1 MYINVYTYTSNADR
15 TIGPLR
21 HLDFSAFETHHAP
34 LAPKD
39 CGASRMTHFLRDI
52 LRQPKELKRT
62 LEYLSGPG
70 RGALDAAVAAVRSA
84 RHVYLSGIGSSWHA
98 GLNVSALFQGGGRPV
113 YLVDAAELVQFAAIP
128 AESVLIVIS
137 RSGRSVE
144 IVQLLRK
151 AREGGATVI
160 GITNAAEGALARE
173 AQIAIVVPVAM
184 DHAISVNTYTTLA
197 LAAGMLAGAVTG
209 SVDLTGSTGKSACAT
224 GSLGDS
230 LSRAFVVAG
239 AAIPGWQG
247 QIENS
252 GWLAPRCATYFLAR
266 GSSLGS
272 AYEAR
277 LMWEE
282 GVKSPATAMGAASFR
297 HGPQEIVQ
305 KDMRFGIWIDGARM
319 REQDLALARDLRKLG
334 ARVMLIGQRLPEDAG
349 ELVFQLPEIPSEW
362 QFLIDIIPAQL
373 VAERLARLSGADP
386 DTFRLCSF
394 VVEDEAGL
402 LKKS

>member
-1 MYINVYTYTSNADR
+1 
-15 TIGPLR
+15 
-21 HLDFSAFETHHAP
+21 
-34 LAPKD
+34 
-39 CGASRMTHFLRDI
+39 MTHFLRDI
-52 LRQPKELKRT
+52 LRQPEELQRT
-62 LEYLSGPG
+62 LDYVSGAG
-70 RGALDAAVAAVRSA
+70 RGALEAAVAAVRA
-84 RHVYLSGIGSSWHA
+84 GRHVYLSGIGSSWHA
-98 GLNVSALFQGGGRPV
+98 GLNVAALFQLGGRPV

-128 AESVLIVIS
+128 AGAVLIVIS

-144 IVQLLRK
+144 IVQLLAK
-151 AREGGATVI
+151 ARESGATVI
-160 GITNAAEGALARE
+160 GITNAPDGALARE
-173 AQIAIVVPVAM
+173 AQIAIVVPVAL

-197 LAAGMLAGAVTG
+197 LAAGILAGLVTG
-209 SVDLTGSTGKSACAT
+209 EGTAFPQGLKPNAATSSMSDLKVRPPNNVRLA
-224 GSLGDS
+224 DS
-230 LSRAFVVAG
+230 LLEAFAAAG
-239 AAIPGWQG
+239 GAIAGWQA
-247 QIENS
+247 QIEKS
-252 GWLAPRCATYFLAR
+252 EWLAPRSTTYFLAR

-334 ARVMLIGQRLPEDAG
+334 AAVMLIGQRLPSDAG
-349 ELVFQLPEIPSEW
+349 DLVFQLPEIASEW
-362 QFLIDIIPAQL
+362 QFLIDIIPVQL
-373 VAERLARLSGADP
+373 VAERLARLSGSDP

-402 LKKS
+402 LPGEKPTR

>member
-1 MYINVYTYTSNADR
+1 MEGLTQRRTYGVLGSGDKIVANDSGTSL
-15 TIGPLR
+15 G
-21 HLDFSAFETHHAP
+21 S
-34 LAPKD
+34 
-39 CGASRMTHFLRDI
+39 SMTHFLRDI
-52 LRQPKELKRT
+52 LRQPTELQRT
-62 LEYLSGPG
+62 LEHLSGAG
-70 RGALDAAVAAVRSA
+70 QGALDAAIAAVGSA

-98 GLNVSALFQGGGRPV
+98 GLNVAALFQVGGRPV

-128 AESVLIVIS
+128 AGVVLVVIS

-144 IVQLLRK
+144 IVQLLAK

-160 GITNAAEGALARE
+160 GITNALDGALARE
-173 AQIAIVVPVAM
+173 AQIAILVPVAL

-197 LAAGMLAGAVTG
+197 LAAGILAASVTG
-209 SVDLTGSTGKSACAT
+209 SMDLAGRTARIGSAT
-224 GSLGDS
+224 GES
-230 LSRAFVVAG
+230 LSRAFVAAG
-239 AAIPGWQG
+239 GAIPGWQG
-247 QIENS
+247 QIEKS
-252 GWLAPRCATYFLAR
+252 EWLAPRSNTYFLAR

-305 KDMRFGIWIDGARM
+305 RDMRFGIWIDAARM

-334 ARVMLIGQRLPEDAG
+334 AAVMLIGRRLPEDAG
-349 ELVFQLPEIPSEW
+349 DLVFQLPEIASEW

-373 VAERLARLSGADP
+373 VAERLARLSGSDP

-402 LKKS
+402 LGKNTGTR

>member
-1 MYINVYTYTSNADR
+1 M
-15 TIGPLR
+15 
-21 HLDFSAFETHHAP
+21 
-34 LAPKD
+34 
-39 CGASRMTHFLRDI
+39 
-52 LRQPKELKRT
+52 RQPGELKRT
-62 LEYLSGPG
+62 LDHFSGAG
-70 RGALDAAVAAVRSA
+70 QGALDAVATAVRAA

-98 GLNVSALFQGGGRPV
+98 GLNVAALFQVGGRPV

-128 AESVLIVIS
+128 AGAVLIVIS

-144 IVQLLRK
+144 IVQLLAK
-151 AREGGATVI
+151 ARESGATVI
-160 GITNAAEGALARE
+160 GITNAADGALARE
-173 AQIAIVVPVAM
+173 AQIAIVVPVAL

-197 LAAGMLAGAVTG
+197 LAAGILADSVTG
-209 SVDLTGSTGKSACAT
+209 EGTAFPQGLKPNAATSSMSDLKVRPPNDARLADSPSGRVASSEGSTGTSASAT
-224 GSLGDS
+224 GSLTDL
-230 LSRAFVVAG
+230 LSGALAAAG
-239 AAIPGWQG
+239 NAITGWQA

-252 GWLAPRCATYFLAR
+252 EWLAPRSTIYFLAR

-319 REQDLALARDLRKLG
+319 REQDLSLARDLRKLS
-334 ARVMLIGQRLPEDAG
+334 ARVMLIGQRLPPDAG
-349 ELVFQLPEIPSEW
+349 DLVFQLPEIPSEW

-373 VAERLARLSGADP
+373 VAERLARLSGSDP

-402 LKKS
+402 LPGEKPTR

>member
-1 MYINVYTYTSNADR
+1 MLHSSSMPIPQS
-15 TIGPLR
+15 
-21 HLDFSAFETHHAP
+21 S
-34 LAPKD
+34 
-39 CGASRMTHFLRDI
+39 MTHFLRDI
-52 LRQPKELKRT
+52 LRQPTELQRT
-62 LEYLSGPG
+62 LEHFSGAA
-70 RGALDAAVAAVRSA
+70 RGTLDAAIAAVGSA

-98 GLNVSALFQGGGRPV
+98 GLNVGALFQLGGRPV

-128 AESVLIVIS
+128 AGAVLIVIS
-137 RSGRSVE
+137 RSGRRVE
-144 IVQLLRK
+144 IVQLLAK
-151 AREGGATVI
+151 ARESGATVI
-160 GITNAAEGALARE
+160 GITNAPDGALARE
-173 AQIAIVVPVAM
+173 AQIAIVVPVAL

-197 LAAGMLAGAVTG
+197 LAAGILAGSVTAEG
-209 SVDLTGSTGKSACAT
+209 TAFPQGLKPDAGPSSMSDLKVRPPNNVRLA
-224 GSLGDS
+224 DS
-230 LSRAFVVAG
+230 LLEAFAAAG
-239 AAIPGWQG
+239 GAIPGWQA
-247 QIENS
+247 QIEKS
-252 GWLAPRCATYFLAR
+252 EWLAPRSTTYFLAR

-272 AYEAR
+272 AHEAR

-334 ARVMLIGQRLPEDAG
+334 ARVMLIGQRLPSDAG
-349 ELVFQLPEIPSEW
+349 DLVFQLPEIASEW

-373 VAERLARLSGADP
+373 VAERLARLSGSDP

-402 LKKS
+402 LGKNTGTR